1 MEEILISPFDNFF
14 LFTIESQV
22 NGVRAATDL
31 SIYREAFLTFKDNE
45 EYAVRV
51 KSSPLFGQD
60 SAKQGELPFTM
71 LSYDAKQARKLKQRN
86 FIISVIRDYPDG
98 TSDETVIY
106 TGTWAFFEMS
116 AELEYNALSKGI
128 GATIQANTSKIEE
141 LTGIKNTLLAE
152 IAAQE
157 EIVASLEAEKSSL
170 ETTLNANLAKL
181 SSLKTSGR
189 TIQGTSSPEQGAQTI
204 QSQPEDTI
212 EKNSKANIV
221 VPETNIEGR
230 TAAQVAAQR
239 RGLFRKLISTDETI
253 QNVNFR

>member
-1 MEEILISPFDNFF
+1 MEQILISPFDNFF

-31 SIYREAFLTFKDNE
+31 SIYREAYLTFKDNE

-106 TGTWAFFEMS
+106 TGTWGLFEMS
-116 AELEYNALSKGI
+116 AEIEYNDISRGI
-128 GATIQANTSKIEE
+128 NVTIQNNSTKIEQ
-141 LTGIKNTLLAE
+141 LTAERTTLLAE
-152 IAAQE
+152 IAALE
-157 EIVASLEAEKSSL
+157 EVVAAAEVEKSSL
-170 ETTLNANLAKL
+170 ETTLNTNLAKL
-181 SSLKTSGR
+181 SSLKTSGM
-189 TIQGTSSPEQGAQTI
+189 TVSGMSSPLQGAQTV

-212 EKNSKANIV
+212 EKNSKANVV

-239 RGLFRKLISTDETI
+239 RGLFRRMIRTEEME
-253 QNVNFR
+253 QNTNFR